1 MRLIRPMWRDAWLIC
16 RKDLM
21 VERRARITL
30 AQIVPTVLLV
40 LVVFAFAFDANASLL
55 GAGAGGLYWVA
66 LLFGGVLGAKRSF
79 DIEAEGG
86 NLDALR
92 MGGLEPAAVLWG
104 KAAALAAQLA
114 VIGAATVAGLLILYS
129 VTVDDWLL
137 LVVAAV
143 TGTGAFAVCAT
154 VYGAMTVGLRSADTL
169 LPLLLIPV
177 AAPVL
182 LAGTRAFD
190 VALGN
195 SADQGWSWTA
205 LLAVVLVTYI
215 AVGSAA
221 AGPLL
226 EDA

>member
-1 MRLIRPMWRDAWLIC
+1 MWREIWLIC
-16 RKDLM
+16 RKDLT
-21 VERRARITL
+21 VERRARVTL
-30 AQIVPTVLLV
+30 IQIVPTVLLI
-40 LVVFAFAFDANASLL
+40 LVVFAFAFDANPSLL
-55 GAGAGGLYWVA
+55 GAGAGGLFWVA
-66 LLFGGVLGAKRSF
+66 VLFGTVLGAKRSF

-92 MGGLEPAAVLWG
+92 LGGLSPAAILWG
-104 KAAALAAQLA
+104 KAAALAIQMAA
-114 VIGAATVAGLLILYS
+114 VALCTAAGLVVLFS
-129 VTVDDWLL
+129 VTVSDWLL
-137 LVVAAV
+137 LVTAAV
-143 TGTGAFAVCAT
+143 CGTAAFSICGCL
-154 VYGAMTVGLRSADTL
+154 YGAMTVGLRSADTL

-190 VALGN
+190 VALGT

-205 LLAVVLVTYI
+205 LLAVVLVTYV
-215 AVGSAA
+215 AVGWAA

>member
-1 MRLIRPMWRDAWLIC
+1 MWREIWLIC
-16 RKDLM
+16 RKDLT
-21 VERRARITL
+21 VERRARVTL
-30 AQIVPTVLLV
+30 VQIVPTVLLI
-40 LVVFAFAFDANASLL
+40 LVVFAFAFDANPSLL
-55 GAGAGGLYWVA
+55 GAGAGGLFWVA
-66 LLFGGVLGAKRSF
+66 VLFGAVLGAKRSF

-92 MGGLEPAAVLWG
+92 LGGLAPAAILWG
-104 KAAALAAQLA
+104 KAMALAVQMAA
-114 VIGAATVAGLLILYS
+114 VALFTAAGLVVLFSATVA
-129 VTVDDWLL
+129 DWLL
-137 LVVAAV
+137 LVTAAV
-143 TGTGAFAVCAT
+143 CGTAAFSICGCL
-154 VYGAMTVGLRSADTL
+154 YGAMTAGLRSADTL

-190 VALGN
+190 VALGT

-205 LLAVVLVTYI
+205 LLAVVLVTYV
-215 AVGSAA
+215 AVGWAA

>member
-1 MRLIRPMWRDAWLIC
+1 MWREIWLIC
-16 RKDLM
+16 RKDLT
-21 VERRARITL
+21 VERRARVTL
-30 AQIVPTVLLV
+30 IQIVPTVLLI
-40 LVVFAFAFDANASLL
+40 LVVFAFAFDANPSLL
-55 GAGAGGLYWVA
+55 GAGAGGLFWVA
-66 LLFGGVLGAKRSF
+66 VLFGAVLGAKRSF

-92 MGGLEPAAVLWG
+92 LGGLSPAAILWG
-104 KAAALAAQLA
+104 KAMALAVQMAA
-114 VIGAATVAGLLILYS
+114 VAVFTAAGLVVLFS
-129 VTVDDWLL
+129 VAVTDWLL
-137 LVVAAV
+137 LVTAAV
-143 TGTGAFAVCAT
+143 FGTAAFAICGCL
-154 VYGAMTVGLRSADTL
+154 YGAMTVGLRSADTL

-190 VALGN
+190 VALGT

-205 LLAVVLVTYI
+205 LLAVVLITYV
-215 AVGSAA
+215 AVGWAA

>member
-1 MRLIRPMWRDAWLIC
+1 MWREIWLVC

-21 VERRARITL
+21 VERRSRVTL
-30 AQIVPTVLLV
+30 IQIAPTVLLI
-40 LVVFAFAFDANASLL
+40 LVVFAFAFDANPSLL
-55 GAGAGGLYWVA
+55 DAGAGGLYWVA
-66 LLFGGVLGAKRSF
+66 VLFGGVLGAKRSF

-92 MGGLEPAAVLWG
+92 LGGLRPAAVLWG
-104 KAAALAAQLA
+104 KTAALALQLA
-114 VIGAATVAGLLILYS
+114 AVGVVVGAGLVVLYS
-129 VTVDDWLL
+129 ATIEDWLL
-137 LVVAAV
+137 LVTAALC
-143 TGTGAFAVCAT
+143 GIAAFAVCGT
-154 VYGAMTVGLRSADTL
+154 LYGAMTVGLRSADTL

-190 VALGN
+190 AALGT

-205 LLAVVLVTYI
+205 LLALVLVIYI
-215 AVGSAA
+215 AVGAMA

-226 EDA
+226 EDT

>member
-1 MRLIRPMWRDAWLIC
+1 MLREIWLVC
-16 RKDLM
+16 RKDLTIEWRSR
-21 VERRARITL
+21 VTL
-30 AQIVPTVLLV
+30 VQIVPTVLLV
-40 LVVFAFAFDANASLL
+40 LVVFAFAFDANPTLL
-55 GAGAGGLYWVA
+55 GAGAGGLFWVA
-66 LLFGGVLGAKRSF
+66 VLFGAVLGSKRSF

-92 MGGLEPAAVLWG
+92 LGGLAPAAILWG
-104 KAAALAAQLA
+104 KATALALQSM
-114 VIGAATVAGLLILYS
+114 VVGVFAAAGLLVLFS
-129 VTVDDWLL
+129 VTVEDWLL
-137 LVVAAV
+137 IVAAGLC
-143 TGTGAFAVCAT
+143 GTAAFAVCGAL
-154 VYGAMTVGLRSADTL
+154 YGAMTVGLRSADTL

-190 VALGN
+190 VALGT

-205 LLAVVLVTYI
+205 LLAVVLVTYT
-215 AVGSAA
+215 AVGWLA

>member
-1 MRLIRPMWRDAWLIC
+1 MWREIWLIC
-16 RKDLM
+16 RKDLT
-21 VERRARITL
+21 VERRAHVTL
-30 AQIVPTVLLV
+30 IQIVPTVLLI
-40 LVVFAFAFDANASLL
+40 LVVFAFAFDANLSLL
-55 GAGAGGLYWVA
+55 GAGAGGLFWVA
-66 LLFGGVLGAKRSF
+66 VLFGGVLGAKRSF

-92 MGGLEPAAVLWG
+92 LGGLAPAAILWG
-104 KAAALAAQLA
+104 KAAALAIQLA
-114 VIGAATVAGLLILYS
+114 AVAVFTAAGLIVLFS
-129 VTVDDWLL
+129 VTVADWALF
-137 LVVAAV
+137 V
-143 TGTGAFAVCAT
+143 TAGVCGTAAFAICGCL
-154 VYGAMTVGLRSADTL
+154 YGAMTVGLRSADTL

-190 VALGN
+190 VALGT

-205 LLAVVLVTYI
+205 LLAVVLITYV
-215 AVGSAA
+215 AVGWAA

>member
-1 MRLIRPMWRDAWLIC
+1 MWRDIRLVC

-21 VERRARITL
+21 VERRARVTL
-30 AQIVPTVLLV
+30 VQIIPTVLLI
-40 LVVFAFAFDANASLL
+40 LVVFAFAFDASPGLL
-55 GAGAGGLYWVA
+55 GAGAGGLFWVA
-66 LLFGGVLGAKRSF
+66 VLFAGVLGAKRSF

-86 NLDALR
+86 NLDSLR
-92 MGGLEPAAVLWG
+92 LGGLAPAAILWG
-104 KAAALAAQLA
+104 KAAALALQLLA
-114 VIGAATVAGLLILYS
+114 VGVFAVAALLVLYS
-129 VTVDDWLL
+129 VTVEEWLL
-137 LVVAAV
+137 LVAAAFC
-143 TGTGAFAVCAT
+143 GIAAFAVCGAL
-154 VYGAMTVGLRSADTL
+154 YGAMTVGLRSADTL

-190 VALGN
+190 VALGT

-205 LLAVVLVTYI
+205 LLAVVLIIYV
-215 AVGSAA
+215 AVGWAA

>member
-1 MRLIRPMWRDAWLIC
+1 MWREIWLIC
-16 RKDLM
+16 LKDLS
-21 VERRARITL
+21 VERRARVTL
-30 AQIVPTVLLV
+30 IQIVPTVLLI
-40 LVVFAFAFDANASLL
+40 LVVFAFAFDANPSLL
-55 GAGAGGLYWVA
+55 GAGAGGLFWVA
-66 LLFGGVLGAKRSF
+66 VLFGAVLGAKRSF

-92 MGGLEPAAVLWG
+92 LGGLSPAAILWG
-104 KAAALAAQLA
+104 KAMALAAQMAA
-114 VIGAATVAGLLILYS
+114 VAVFTAAGLVVLFS
-129 VTVDDWLL
+129 VTVTDWLL
-137 LVVAAV
+137 LVTAAV
-143 TGTGAFAVCAT
+143 CGTAAFAICGCL
-154 VYGAMTVGLRSADTL
+154 YGAMTVGLRSADTL

-190 VALGN
+190 VALGT

-205 LLAVVLVTYI
+205 LLAVVLITYV
-215 AVGSAA
+215 AVGWAA